1 MRLRGT
7 QKVAIFIC
15 YSNQYYM
22 HFTPCQCTLP
32 SFVTAQTVNY
42 DISIVHYA
50 IPSATMKNIKCKT
63 KSIMKKTLN
72 QNYKKTEQFYV
83 NFWCPFPLVPELIIN
98 QNARTKCRITV
109 NAEKSQK
116 MKVGVNITEV
126 NSSNYST
133 MISPHTARKTYWVR
147 AVLGSYTS

>member
-1 MRLRGT
+1 
-7 QKVAIFIC
+7 
-15 YSNQYYM
+15 
-22 HFTPCQCTLP
+22 
-32 SFVTAQTVNY
+32 
-42 DISIVHYA
+42 
-50 IPSATMKNIKCKT
+50 
-63 KSIMKKTLN
+63 MKKTLN

-133 MISPHTARKTYWVR
+133 MISPHYKKKDLLSTGGTRVVHKLKYVWYVRKNQVI
-147 AVLGSYTS
+147 